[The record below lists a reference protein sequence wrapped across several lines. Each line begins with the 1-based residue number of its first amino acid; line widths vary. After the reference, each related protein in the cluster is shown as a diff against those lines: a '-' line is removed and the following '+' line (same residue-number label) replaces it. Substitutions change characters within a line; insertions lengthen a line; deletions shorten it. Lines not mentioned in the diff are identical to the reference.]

1 MVKSM
6 TGYGSSVCT
15 GQGRSYSI
23 DVKSVNSKTL
33 DINIKLPNELRNREL
48 EIRSIISSILE
59 RGKIDFTIV
68 PDQGSAPLYELDT
81 AVVATHYEEIKRM
94 TADMRISLSDADIMA
109 EVLRMSDVL
118 VAKKNVTDDE
128 MWQMIASSV
137 REACVALDV
146 TRQGEGE
153 ALEADFAK
161 RIHLISSYVEE
172 VEAIEMNRV
181 DVVKNRL
188 LKQLSTLE
196 QSYDENRF
204 EQELI
209 FYLEK
214 YDFTEEKVRL
224 RKHCNYFM
232 DTMAHE
238 EQSGKKLT
246 FISQE
251 IGREIN
257 TLGSKASDADV
268 QKIVVQ
274 MKDELEKVKEQLAN
288 VL

>member
-6 TGYGSSVCT
+6 TGYGSSVCI

-23 DVKSVNSKTL
+23 DVKSINSKTL
-33 DINIKLPNELRNREL
+33 DITLKLPNELRNKEL
-48 EIRSIISSILE
+48 ELRSIISAALE
-59 RGKIDFTIV
+59 RGKIEFTIAA
-68 PDQGSAPLYELDT
+68 DQGSAPLYELDT
-81 AVVATHYEEIKRM
+81 AVVAAHFEEIKGM
-94 TADMRISLSDADIMA
+94 AAGMNINMSDADIMA

-118 VAKKNVTDDE
+118 VAKKNVIDDE
-128 MWQMIASSV
+128 MWQLIVTSTQ
-137 REACVALDV
+137 EACAALDA
-146 TRQGEGE
+146 TRKGEGE

-161 RIHLISSYVEE
+161 RIQLISSYVEE
-172 VEAIEMNRV
+172 VESIEMNRV

-188 LKQLSTLE
+188 LKQLATLE
-196 QSYDENRF
+196 QDYDENRF

-224 RKHCNYFM
+224 RKHCSYFM

-274 MKDELEKVKEQLAN
+274 MKDELEKIKEQLAN